1 MSRTARVL
9 LAAVLLLAAA
19 GGLLLLHQRD
29 EAPEVVGFEA
39 CAEAGHDVLE
49 GPPRRCRTPDGRTF
63 VEGGEPAPG
72 GDEVPDAAVTDS
84 RVRVSSPRP
93 NAVVSSPLAVSG
105 SARGAWFFEAD
116 FPVRLLDGDGREL
129 SVAPARA
136 QGEWMSEDFVRF
148 EATVTFGQPA
158 TRTGVLV
165 LDRSNPS
172 GLAENAALVSLPV
185 RFVASAPRR
194 RVVRVFF
201 NRTGSGDD
209 ACDAVWPVA
218 RAVDPER
225 ADAGGVLAELL
236 AGPAPAERDR
246 GFLTN
251 IPEGVQLRSL
261 RMGNGTAHAD
271 FDRTLDRAAGSCR
284 VLAVRAQI
292 ERTLLQ
298 LPGVDEVVISVEGD
312 VEEALQP

>member
-19 GGLLLLHQRD
+19 GTLLLLQERD
-29 EAPEVVGFEA
+29 EAPAVDSFQA

-49 GPPRRCRTPDGRTF
+49 GPPRRCRTSDGRTF
-63 VEGGEPAPG
+63 VEGGGTAPDEEDAPG
-72 GDEVPDAAVTDS
+72 AAATDP
-84 RVRVSSPRP
+84 RVRVSSPSP

-116 FPVRLLDGDGREL
+116 FPVRLLDGGGREL
-129 SVAPARA
+129 AAAPARA
-136 QGEWMSEDFVRF
+136 RGEWMSEDFVRF
-148 EATVTFGQPA
+148 EATAAFGRPA

-172 GLAENAALVSLPV
+172 GLAENAALVALPV

-194 RVVRVFF
+194 RAVRVFF
-201 NRTGSGDD
+201 NRTASGDD

-218 RAVDPER
+218 RAVEPER
-225 ADAGGVLAELL
+225 ADAAGVLAELL
-236 AGPAPAERDR
+236 AGPTPAERDR

-251 IPEGVQLRSL
+251 IPGGVTLRSL
-261 RMGNGTAHAD
+261 RMENGSAHAD
-271 FDRTLDRAAGSCR
+271 FDRTLGRAAGSCR
-284 VLAVRAQI
+284 VLAIRAQI

-298 LPGVDEVVISVEGD
+298 LPAVDDVVISVEGD

>member
-1 MSRTARVL
+1 MFRTARVL
-9 LAAVLLLAAA
+9 LAAVLLLAVA
-19 GGLLLLHQRD
+19 GTLLLLQDRD
-29 EAPEVVGFEA
+29 EAPAAASFEA
-39 CAEAGHDVLE
+39 CAEAGHEVRE

-63 VEGGEPAPG
+63 VEGGETAPG
-72 GDEVPDAAVTDS
+72 EDEAPDAAATDS

-105 SARGAWFFEAD
+105 SARGAWYFEAD
-116 FPVRLLDGDGREL
+116 FPVRLLDGDGREI
-129 SVAPARA
+129 SVAPAQA

-148 EATVTFGQPA
+148 ETTVTFGQPA
-158 TRTGVLV
+158 TRAGVLV

-172 GLAENAALVSLPV
+172 GLAENAALVALPV

-194 RVVRVFF
+194 RVVRVYF
-201 NRTGSGDD
+201 NRTASGDD

-218 RAVDPER
+218 RAVEPKR
-225 ADAGGVLAELL
+225 ADAEGVLAELL
-236 AGPAPAERDR
+236 TGPTPAERDR

-261 RMGNGTAHAD
+261 RVEDGTARAD
-271 FDRTLDRAAGSCR
+271 FDRTLDRTAGSCR
-284 VLAVRAQI
+284 VLAVRAQT
-292 ERTLLQ
+292 EQTLLQ
-298 LPGVDEVVISVEGD
+298 LPGVDDVVISVEGD